1 MEPSTIQWTHDHIH
15 MRCRDVEATAR
26 FYGEMFGGQ
35 VFQRPGGGAASITE
49 VGVAGLKLFLS
60 PAPAEDAL
68 GPECGH
74 LRLGV
79 WQLSF
84 GVTDVDAAIT
94 ELKGKG
100 ATFQK
105 DTVVLASGAR
115 AAFFEGPDGVEI
127 ELIQRP
133 SKSVRPIRHASS
145 GRHLK
150 RRNR

>member
-1 MEPSTIQWTHDHIH
+1 MEQTTIHWTHDHIH
-15 MRCRDVEATAR
+15 MRCRDVEKTAR
-26 FYGEMFGGQ
+26 FYAEMFGGQ
-35 VFQRPGGGAASITE
+35 VFERPGGGALPITE

-60 PAPAEDAL
+60 PAPAESAP

-74 LRLGV
+74 SRLGV

-84 GVTDVDAAIT
+84 GVEDLDAAMT

-100 ATFQK
+100 AAFPK
-105 DTVVLASGAR
+105 EAVVLASGAR

-133 SKSVRPIRHASS
+133 SKSARPISHSSS
-145 GRHLK
+145 GRQPE
-150 RRNR
+150 RRHR

>member
-1 MEPSTIQWTHDHIH
+1 
-15 MRCRDVEATAR
+15 
-26 FYGEMFGGQ
+26 
-35 VFQRPGGGAASITE
+35 
-49 VGVAGLKLFLS
+49 VGLAGLKLFLS
-60 PAPAEDAL
+60 AAPAEVAL

-84 GVTDVDAAIT
+84 GVADLDAAIT

-100 ATFQK
+100 ATFPK
-105 DTVVLASGAR
+105 EAVVLASGAR

-145 GRHLK
+145 GRQPE